1 MKKILPILLTSL
13 IVSINAYAGRP
24 CNEVNQT
31 STVIQQASN
40 SAIKVEKALN
50 DSGAEV
56 VLIARVGQDLS
67 QYNLKYSHVGLAY
80 KTGNEWSILHE
91 LNTCGSAE
99 SSLYVQGLANF
110 FLDDMFSYESKILV
124 PSKELQESIKIK
136 VISNVKNAD
145 KFHSSRYNMLAYPFS
160 TKYQNSN
167 QFILELVASTM
178 SKEINVENREQAQQ
192 WLKLAGYQPTT
203 LNVGT
208 GTRLG
213 ARIFKANIAFD
224 DHPFDRR
231 MAGMIDTITVDS
243 VFTFISKKDSK
254 GYFIEVL

>member
-1 MKKILPILLTSL
+1 MKKIIQIFLASLLICTN
-13 IVSINAYAGRP
+13 VYAGRA

-31 STVIQQASN
+31 SNVIQRASA

-50 DSGAEV
+50 ESKAEV

-67 QYNLKYSHVGLAY
+67 KYNLKYSHVGLAY
-80 KTGNEWSILHE
+80 KVGNEWSILHE

-99 SSLYVQGLANF
+99 SALYVQGLANF
-110 FLDDMFSYESKILV
+110 FLDDMFSYESKIFV
-124 PSKELQESIKIK
+124 PSKEFQETIKNK

-167 QFILELVASTM
+167 QFILELIASTM
-178 SKEINVENREQAQQ
+178 AKEFNVENREQAQQ

-243 VFTFISKKDSK
+243 IYSFMSKKDIK

>member
-1 MKKILPILLTSL
+1 MKKILPILLLSL
-13 IVSINAYAGRP
+13 VVSINAYAGRP

-31 STVIQQASN
+31 SNVIQQASS
-40 SAIKVEKALN
+40 SAINVEKALN
-50 DSGAEV
+50 NSHAEV

-67 QYNLKYSHVGLAY
+67 KYNLKYSHVGLAY
-80 KTGNEWSILHE
+80 KVGNDWSILHE

-110 FLDDMFSYESKILV
+110 FLDDMFSYESRIFI
-124 PSKELQESIKIK
+124 PSKELQETIKTKI
-136 VISNVKNAD
+136 ISNVKNAE
-145 KFHSSRYNMLAYPFS
+145 KFHTTKYNMLAYPFS

-167 QFILELVASTM
+167 QFILELLASTM
-178 SKEINVENREQAQQ
+178 SKEVNIENREQAQQ

-243 VFTFISKKDSK
+243 IYTFVTKKDPK